1 MHYESK
7 STVDAVPL
15 ESRGVY
21 KPALYKMKSV
31 LFVDDDE
38 DDKLVFG
45 HALKAIDTSIQ
56 YLTAADGQ
64 EALKILSEEL
74 VILPDLIF
82 MDLNMPK
89 MDGFTCLDK
98 IKQNKDLKEIP
109 VMILST
115 STNPKDM
122 EKAKNLGAKTFITKP
137 STYSGLIET
146 LKTSFAL

>member
-1 MHYESK
+1 M
-7 STVDAVPL
+7 
-15 ESRGVY
+15 R
-21 KPALYKMKSV
+21 SV
-31 LFVDDDE
+31 LFIDDDE

-45 HALKAIDTSIQ
+45 HALSAIDTSIQ
-56 YLTAADGQ
+56 YLTASDGL
-64 EALKILSEEL
+64 EALKILNEEL

-115 STNPKDM
+115 STNPTDM
-122 EKAKNLGAKTFITKP
+122 EKAKKLGAKTFITKP
-137 STYSGLIET
+137 STYTGLIET
-146 LKTSFAL
+146 LKSSFVV

>member
-1 MHYESK
+1 MRSI
-7 STVDAVPL
+7 
-15 ESRGVY
+15 
-21 KPALYKMKSV
+21 
-31 LFVDDDE
+31 LFIDDDE

-45 HALKAIDTSIQ
+45 HALNAIDTSIQ
-56 YLTAADGQ
+56 YLTASDGL
-64 EALKILSEEL
+64 EALKILNEDL

-115 STNPKDM
+115 STNPTDM
-122 EKAKNLGAKTFITKP
+122 EKAKKLGAKTFITKP
-137 STYSGLIET
+137 STYTGLIET
-146 LKTSFAL
+146 LKSSFAV